1 MAGGEQHAGHGVD
14 GLRALVPERGERRA
28 DGGPREFEEAVA
40 HAPLRQA
47 LGDHL
52 GKVLELRHRV
62 DVAAAVAAE
71 KHRRLAHV
79 PPPFRPLTA
88 LRALSIVGRCSS
100 SPRPT
105 GPSARRCRSFFLA
118 ALALDA
124 LVGDPRWLPHP
135 VRAMGWLTGLLD
147 RALNRERWGEGA
159 RALLGVVAVAAV
171 TGASAAAGWAVAH
184 YVAALAW
191 GWLAELALVAMLL
204 AQRTMCDHMVRVARA
219 LDIGAEPA
227 RAELRHIVGRDV
239 SALDEHGIA
248 RAAIES
254 GAENYSDGVVAPAF
268 WYLLLGLPGLLA
280 YKAINTMDSMI
291 GHRSPRHH
299 AFGRAAAR
307 LDDAVNWVPARIAGG
322 LIAVAAVFLPG
333 AAPGRALRTMV
344 RDAPKHSSPNAGWP
358 EAAMAGALGLALLG
372 PRRYEGEAAADA
384 AWLGSG
390 RAEAT
395 ADDLRRTVWVFAVAC
410 VLVAAV
416 TAAIAAGT
424 ALGGA

>member
-1 MAGGEQHAGHGVD
+1 MPLFAAPDWTIGQA
-14 GLRALVPERGERRA
+14 VP
-28 DGGPREFEEAVA
+28 FI
-40 HAPLRQA
+40 L
-47 LGDHL
+47 L
-52 GKVLELRHRV
+52 
-62 DVAAAVAAE
+62 
-71 KHRRLAHV
+71 
-79 PPPFRPLTA
+79 
-88 LRALSIVGRCSS
+88 I
-100 SPRPT
+100 
-105 GPSARRCRSFFLA
+105 

-124 LVGDPRWLPHP
+124 LIGDPRWLPHP

-147 RALNRERWGEGA
+147 RALNRERHGEAARVVLGA
-159 RALLGVVAVAAV
+159 AAV
-171 TGASAAAGWAVAH
+171 LLVVGASAAAGWAVTH
-184 YVAALAW
+184 HAAAFAW

-204 AQRTMCDHMVRVARA
+204 AQRTMADHMVRVARA
-219 LDIGAEPA
+219 LDGGAEPA

-239 SALDEHGIA
+239 RALDEPGIA

-291 GHRSPRHH
+291 GHRSARHR

-307 LDDAVNWVPARIAGG
+307 LDDLVNWLPARIAGG
-322 LIAVAAVFLPG
+322 LIGLAAAFVPG
-333 AAPGRALRTMV
+333 CAPWRAWRTML

-384 AWLGSG
+384 AWLGDG
-390 RAEAT
+390 RADAT
-395 ADDLRRTVWVFAVAC
+395 ADDLRRTVWVFAAAC
-410 VLVAAV
+410 ALVAV
-416 TAAIAAGT
+416 LTAAIAAGT